1 MLSQPSGHSVTFG
14 NGTGLP
20 HWFSVV
26 RLPSVPAVPWLHQV
40 GADETTMGRSYLET
54 HTLAAQ
60 PFFPPQEVSV
70 PLPKGPHVP
79 NRPVLVALN
88 FLPKS
93 LSFLG
98 TLGKERR
105 FKEGKWENRLSLKR
119 SH

>member
-1 MLSQPSGHSVTFG
+1 MLSQPSGHSATFG

-60 PFFPPQEVSV
+60 PFFPP
-70 PLPKGPHVP
+70 
-79 NRPVLVALN
+79 
-88 FLPKS
+88 
-93 LSFLG
+93 
-98 TLGKERR
+98 RR
-105 FKEGKWENRLSLKR
+105 FQFPFPRAHMSPAGQFWWL
-119 SH
+119 